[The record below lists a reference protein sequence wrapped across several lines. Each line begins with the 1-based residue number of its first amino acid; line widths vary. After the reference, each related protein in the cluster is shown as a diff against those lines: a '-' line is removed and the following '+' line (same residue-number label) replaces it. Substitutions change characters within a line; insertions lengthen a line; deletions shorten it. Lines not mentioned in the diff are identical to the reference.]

1 MKICCSYRSA
11 VPPHQ
16 RTAVQ
21 FMAKCIAPVHSA
33 AVQHRLAA
41 GLCLCNHTCE
51 DSYSNHTY
59 EDLLFIQVCS
69 PTTPAHCSTNH
80 GKMHCPTAQCFYAT
94 QADGRLV
101 PAAITP
107 VKIHTA
113 ITPMKICCSYRS
125 AVPPHQRTAVQIMA
139 KCIAPVHSA
148 AVQHRLAAGLCQ
160 CNHTCEDSY
169 SNHTYEDLLFIQ
181 VCSPTTP
188 VHAVQ
193 FLAKCIAPVHSAAVQ
208 HRLAAGLC
216 LCNHTCEDS
225 YSNHT
230 YEDLLFIQVCSPTTP
245 AHCSTNHGKMH
256 CPTAQC
262 FCATQADSRLVPL
275 QSHL

>member
-1 MKICCSYRSA
+1 MHC
-11 VPPHQ
+11 Q
-16 RTAVQ
+16 TAQ
-21 FMAKCIAPVHSA
+21 WLATQA
-33 AVQHRLAA
+33 A
-41 GLCLCNHTCE
+41 LCRCNHTCE

-69 PTTPAHCSTNH
+69 PTTPAHCSTIP
-80 GKMHCPTAQCFYAT
+80 GKMHCPSAQCCCAT
-94 QADGRLV
+94 QADSRLV

-139 KCIAPVHSA
+139 KCIAPLHSA
-148 AVQHRLAAGLCQ
+148 AVQHRLTAGLC
-160 CNHTCEDSY
+160 
-169 SNHTYEDLLFIQ
+169 
-181 VCSPTTP
+181 
-188 VHAVQ
+188 
-193 FLAKCIAPVHSAAVQ
+193 
-208 HRLAAGLC
+208 R
-216 LCNHTCEDS
+216 CNHTCEDS

-256 CPTAQC
+256 CPSAQC
-262 FCATQADSRLVPL
+262 CCATQADSRLVPAAITPVKIHTAITPMKICCSYRSAVPPHQRTAVQIMAKCIAPDCTVL
-275 QSHL
+275 FCNTG